1 MSGYTVIAVCMGLM
15 ILETTVDFVPHVS
28 GDGAAAARL
37 RPDTVLGAVAQV
49 AEILSSGQPWGQAIG
64 EALRVLGLA
73 TGVSRVNLFEVA
85 RGPAGQW
92 LAGLRHAWCAEGVA
106 PQIGLPEL
114 QNIDLAAE
122 GYARWIERLKAGAA
136 VVGDVE
142 DLPPAEQPPLAL
154 HGTRS
159 LLVAP
164 VFAGERWWGFL
175 GFDACAAPRSWA
187 QVEVDVLHIAARII
201 GGAIHHQEHETLLRM
216 SQKMEALGRLAG
228 GIAHD
233 FNNLLFVVSAE
244 LEGLRLGLEARGP
257 LEPAQA
263 ESFDLLAQVLEQSSG
278 FNRRLLEFSR
288 NREGRPVRTTLGAV
302 LGQAARVL
310 RQAAGP
316 TVRLVLPALAADPP
330 VVVDPVQVEQV
341 LLNLVVN
348 ARDAMPRGGVLTLAI
363 EAPAPGE
370 AEAAADGVGG
380 GAWARLR
387 VTDTG
392 EGIPAAVIDRIFEP
406 FFTTKSAT
414 NGTGLGLSTSFSILQ
429 AAGGCIRVSSAPG
442 VGTTFRV
449 YLPVAPG

>member
-1 MSGYTVIAVCMGLM
+1 
-15 ILETTVDFVPHVS
+15 
-28 GDGAAAARL
+28 
-37 RPDTVLGAVAQV
+37 
-49 AEILSSGQPWGQAIG
+49 
-64 EALRVLGLA
+64 
-73 TGVSRVNLFEVA
+73 
-85 RGPAGQW
+85 
-92 LAGLRHAWCAEGVA
+92 
-106 PQIGLPEL
+106 
-114 QNIDLAAE
+114 
-122 GYARWIERLKAGAA
+122 
-136 VVGDVE
+136 
-142 DLPPAEQPPLAL
+142 
-154 HGTRS
+154 
-159 LLVAP
+159 
-164 VFAGERWWGFL
+164 
-175 GFDACAAPRSWA
+175 
-187 QVEVDVLHIAARII
+187 
-201 GGAIHHQEHETLLRM
+201 M

-233 FNNLLFVVSAE
+233 CNNLLFVVSAE
-244 LEGLRLGLEARGP
+244 LEGLRLGLEARGS